1 MPMYSD
7 PIMREF
13 SIKDLENL
21 TGIKAHTIR
30 IWEQRYN
37 LLSPQRTDTN
47 IRFYNGNDLKL
58 LLNISLLAGM
68 GYRISQI
75 VGMDEDE
82 MRRHIQEKK
91 SADTEEKHLVNILK
105 IAMLNYDEELWN
117 NAIDRFL
124 INHDLEQAFHTLF
137 LPFLHD
143 IGLLWQTNSICPA
156 QEHFIS
162 NLIRQ
167 KLYASI
173 DRLALPSAHDGRALV
188 LFLPDNELHDI
199 GLIMLH
205 YIFRFAGRKTI
216 YLGTSVPFLDLTQV
230 LQRLGKVSF
239 VSLITTSPSTSDA
252 PKYLERIVKTFD
264 PNLCDFHLS
273 GYSVQGLEN
282 PAPDFISIYQTPDC
296 LVKAL
301 V

>member
-1 MPMYSD
+1 M
-7 PIMREF
+7 
-13 SIKDLENL
+13 
-21 TGIKAHTIR
+21 
-30 IWEQRYN
+30 
-37 LLSPQRTDTN
+37 
-47 IRFYNGNDLKL
+47 
-58 LLNISLLAGM
+58 
-68 GYRISQI
+68 
-75 VGMDEDE
+75 
-82 MRRHIQEKK
+82 
-91 SADTEEKHLVNILK
+91 
-105 IAMLNYDEELWN
+105 
-117 NAIDRFL
+117 
-124 INHDLEQAFHTLF
+124 
-137 LPFLHD
+137 
-143 IGLLWQTNSICPA
+143 
-156 QEHFIS
+156 
-162 NLIRQ
+162 
-167 KLYASI
+167 
-173 DRLALPSAHDGRALV
+173 
-188 LFLPDNELHDI
+188 FLPDNELHDI